1 MLDRLNSLLHGLL
14 RRRRVEQNME
24 QELRSHIELY
34 SEDLIAEGL
43 SPEEARRRARVEF
56 GTLGAV
62 KDECREAMGLHIF
75 GLLAR
80 NLVYTLRLL
89 RRSPVFATS
98 IIATLALCIGANT
111 ALFSVVDAVLF
122 RPLPYPQPDRLAQ
135 VTMHFENARG
145 EGDQMAQTGGVWEG
159 VRDRPPTWTRPSLLN
174 RQAASTSRWTIELN
188 SCNSNVFRQAS
199 SVFLESNRHWEGVSP
214 RRKIARAGRPWP
226 YSVTAHSAGSST
238 AIRPS
243 RTAELH

>member
-98 IIATLALCIGANT
+98 IIATLVLCIGANT

-145 EGDQMAQTGGVWEG
+145 EGDQMAQTGGKVCQ
-159 VRDRPPTWTRPSLLN
+159 S
-174 RQAASTSRWTIELN
+174 
-188 SCNSNVFRQAS
+188 
-199 SVFLESNRHWEGVSP
+199 
-214 RRKIARAGRPWP
+214 
-226 YSVTAHSAGSST
+226 
-238 AIRPS
+238 
-243 RTAELH
+243 